1 MENPNQPNLDKQ
13 PENQPSGAQEA
24 LQQAEQTLRDA
35 TQSPPYTGSSDIS
48 QDDKNVAMLAHLL
61 APFFGFIPPLIFWL
75 MNKDKAGKDFVC
87 DQAKEALNFQITVI
101 LAVFVSC
108 LLMIVLIGILLFWLV
123 LAANFVLCIIAAIAA
138 SKGTVYRYPFALR
151 LVK

>member
-1 MENPNQPNLDKQ
+1 MTDPNQPNLNKQ
-13 PENQPSGAQEA
+13 PENPPSGAQEA
-24 LQQAEQTLRDA
+24 LQEAEQVLRDA
-35 TQSPPYTGSSDIS
+35 TQSQPYTGSSNIS

-61 APFFGFIPPLIFWL
+61 AAFFGFLPPLILWL
-75 MNKDKAGKDFVC
+75 MHKDKAGKDFVC

-108 LLMIVLIGILLFWLV
+108 LLMVVLIGFLLFWLV
-123 LAANFVLCIIAAIAA
+123 LAANFVLCIIAAINA
-138 SKGTVYRYPFALR
+138 SKGIAYRYPFALR

>member
-35 TQSPPYTGSSDIS
+35 TQSQPYTGSSDIS

-75 MNKDKAGKDFVC
+75 RPSQRSVEFPNYRDSGGVC
-87 DQAKEALNFQITVI
+87 V
-101 LAVFVSC
+101 
-108 LLMIVLIGILLFWLV
+108 VLVDDCADWHFAV
-123 LAANFVLCIIAAIAA
+123 LAGIGCQFCVVHHCRHCRQQRHGIPLSVCAA
-138 SKGTVYRYPFALR
+138 LD
-151 LVK
+151 

>member
-35 TQSPPYTGSSDIS
+35 TQSQPYTGSSDIS

-61 APFFGFIPPLIFWL
+61 AAFFGFLPPLILWL
-75 MNKDKAGKDFVC
+75 MHKDKAGKDFVC

-101 LAVFVSC
+101 LVFVSC

-138 SKGTVYRYPFALR
+138 SKGTAYRYPFALR
-151 LVK
+151 LIK

>member
-35 TQSPPYTGSSDIS
+35 TQSQPYTGSSDIS

-75 MNKDKAGKDFVC
+75 MNKDK
-87 DQAKEALNFQITVI
+87 EALIFQITVI